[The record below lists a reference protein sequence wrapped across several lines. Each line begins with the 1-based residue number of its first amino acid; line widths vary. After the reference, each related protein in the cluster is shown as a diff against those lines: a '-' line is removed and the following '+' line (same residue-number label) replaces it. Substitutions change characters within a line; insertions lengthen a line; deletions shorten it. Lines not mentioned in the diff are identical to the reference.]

1 MALAAATF
9 YLAKPSCFCFTPKI
23 PFPSNS
29 RVLSSRCSR
38 FGTLKP
44 KAGLSQFLNIV
55 ETTSSYIQLPLQLE
69 LQEPSNALS
78 LPTWA
83 VHVSS
88 VVEWIIAMALVW
100 QYGEKSGY
108 EAWKGLSWGMVSFY
122 FFNCFKRFL
131 FSCYNYYE
139 IDEMSY
145 FVSVK

>member
-1 MALAAATF
+1 MAAATL
-9 YLAKPSCFCFTPKI
+9 YLAKPSSCFTPKI

-29 RVLSSRCSR
+29 RVLSSCR

-69 LQEPSNALS
+69 LHEPSNALS

-88 VVEWIIAMALVW
+88 VVE
-100 QYGEKSGY
+100 
-108 EAWKGLSWGMVSFY
+108 
-122 FFNCFKRFL
+122 
-131 FSCYNYYE
+131 
-139 IDEMSY
+139 
-145 FVSVK
+145 